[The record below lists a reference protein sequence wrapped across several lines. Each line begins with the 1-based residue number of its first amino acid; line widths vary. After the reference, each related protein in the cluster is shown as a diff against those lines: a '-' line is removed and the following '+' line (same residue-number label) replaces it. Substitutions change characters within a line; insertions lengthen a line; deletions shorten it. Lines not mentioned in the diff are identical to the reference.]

1 MLALR
6 AVKTFL
12 SFPMRLFIEFRL
24 HTSPS
29 AQDTFTLAHTWW
41 RNYFTLENI
50 EAFYEV
56 TRTLVLG
63 PIKLA
68 SVLLNG
74 FTKQLQFIAFH
85 QHRLAVYPFP
95 RDFDRKDELTS
106 DSIHSNKYQENF
118 TVKHPQEI
126 HFKIH
131 FFVVERSREKNP

>member
-6 AVKTFL
+6 AVKTFR

-41 RNYFTLENI
+41 RNYFTLENL

-56 TRTLVLG
+56 TRTLVPG
-63 PIKLA
+63 PIKHA
-68 SVLLNG
+68 SDLLNG
-74 FTKQLQFIAFH
+74 FTKQLHQFIAFH

-95 RDFDRKDELTS
+95 RDVDRKDELTS

-131 FFVVERSREKNP
+131 FFRCREE